1 MSVDKV
7 ILRAVLST
15 LAAIV
20 LLFGFM
26 FTVLIT
32 VYPSTMMG
40 FTYSLGM
47 ETSSI
52 RYAERAYKR
61 SDDVYYIAHAT
72 QTAIEIENYKKI
84 NSCGMKLIADD
95 EFVAFCAEKNA
106 KNEER
111 AGDYEQYIYG
121 QVCVAKYKLGEKQ
134 AAVENAFSFT
144 EENEFP
150 INNAIVAVL
159 ITSLRAEDGET
170 VDLIEGKLKERTGTL
185 SESDKAYFDEILRL
199 IAE

>member
-26 FTVLIT
+26 FTVLVT
-32 VYPSTMMG
+32 VYPSTMME

-47 ETSSI
+47 ESSSI
-52 RYAERAYKR
+52 RHAERAYKR
-61 SDDVYYIAHAT
+61 SDDIYYIAHAT
-72 QTAIEIENYKKI
+72 QTAIEIEDYEKI
-84 NSCGMKLIADD
+84 DDCGMKLIEDEDFAD
-95 EFVAFCAEKNA
+95 FCAEKNNTNG
-106 KNEER
+106 KE

-121 QVCVAKYKLGEKQ
+121 QVCVAKYRCGEKQ
-134 AAVENAFSFT
+134 AAVEYAFSFT
-144 EENEFP
+144 EEGEFP
-150 INNAIVAVL
+150 NNNAVVAVL

-170 VDLIEGKLKERTGTL
+170 VDLIEGKMNERAGTL
-185 SESDKAYFDEILRL
+185 SEGDKAYFDEILRL
-199 IAE
+199 ITG